1 MDAVLPYLWISGC
14 KALNRTARKYLV
26 ERFGGARAVYEASDA
41 ELSAAL
47 EERCG
52 GTEGRLAGCGLRLDR
67 DLSAARDS
75 MACANAIGAWLMHY
89 DESAYSPLLRQI
101 PDPPMVLYGI
111 GDPSLLAQAAVAV
124 VGTRR
129 ASSYGRWAAFQ
140 LAARVAECGVPVV
153 SGMAEGIDA
162 EAHAGCLSR
171 GMGTIAVLGTGISH
185 CFPASNRNLHRRIC
199 REGLVLSE
207 FRPEERGFASYF
219 PLRNRVISGL
229 SRAVVIVEGAVK
241 SGSMITA
248 GLAADQGRDVFAV
261 PGNINQPN
269 SAGVNRLI
277 YDGAFPITD
286 LDTATDA
293 LGLLSLRARRQTEA
307 LSSEEKAV
315 MDIVRRDGMLSRE
328 SLCMQSDMPAASVL
342 SLVTILELKG
352 LVRTEGAKIVVAK

>member
-1 MDAVLPYLWISGC
+1 MDAVLPYIWISGC
-14 KALNRTARKYLV
+14 KSLDRKTRKYLV
-26 ERFGGARAVYEASDA
+26 ELFGGARAVYEASDN

-47 EERCG
+47 ADRC
-52 GTEGRLAGCGLRLDR
+52 EGIGRNLACVGLRLDR

-75 MACANAIGAWLMHY
+75 MTRAHALGAWLMHY
-89 DESAYSPLLRQI
+89 DEPSYAPLLRQI

-111 GDPSLLAQAAVAV
+111 GDPSLMAQTAVAV

-140 LAARVAECGVPVV
+140 LAARIAECGVPVV

-171 GMGTIAVLGTGISH
+171 GMGTIAVLGTGIGH
-185 CFPASNRNLHRRIC
+185 CFPASNKDLHRRIC

-229 SRAVVIVEGAVK
+229 SRAVLIVEGAMK

-248 GLAADQGRDVFAV
+248 GLAADQGRDVYAV

-293 LGLLSLRARRQTEA
+293 LGLLSLRTKRRSES
-307 LSSEEKAV
+307 LSNEEKAL
-315 MDIVRRDGMLSRE
+315 MDTVRRDGMISRE
-328 SLCMQSDMPAASVL
+328 SLCMQSGMPAASVA

-352 LVRTEGAKIVVAK
+352 LVRAEGTKIVVAK